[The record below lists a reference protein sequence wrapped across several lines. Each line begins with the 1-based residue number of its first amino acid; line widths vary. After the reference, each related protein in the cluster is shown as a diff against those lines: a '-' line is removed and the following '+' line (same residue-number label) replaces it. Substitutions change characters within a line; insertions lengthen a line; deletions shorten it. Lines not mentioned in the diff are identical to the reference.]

1 MNRKSLTILTA
12 AAAAALLA
20 LAGCQS
26 EQLDPTLKGFFPEDV
41 GDVRKPDAWMD
52 AQAASGARSDAM
64 LCKSHFDGPRL
75 NSLGEAKLSLMLK
88 DDDACEPMTV
98 YLNVPDKDDLA
109 NARKSAVV
117 TYLKDTGLADSQ
129 ISIVYGDNPAT
140 HNPAAKFLPNLS
152 KTETGG
158 TDSSKSDK
166 ESMSSSSSN
175 GGTSGSDAG
184 LIGSSTAK

>member
-12 AAAAALLA
+12 AAALFA
-20 LAGCQS
+20 LAGCQA
-26 EQLDPTLKGFFPEDV
+26 EQYDPSLHGFFPEDV
-41 GDVRKPDAWMD
+41 GDVRKPDAWAE

-117 TYLKDTGLADSQ
+117 TYLKDTGLADNQ

-140 HNPAAKFLPNLS
+140 HNPTAKFLPNLS

-158 TDSSKSDK
+158 TDSKSGDK
-166 ESMSSSSSN
+166 ESMSGAAPS
-175 GGTSGSDAG
+175 GGSSGSDGG
-184 LIGSSTAK
+184 LIGASAAK